1 MFGLSNLYKNFIYN
15 IFKMTKV
22 KIYKL
27 VLLGDSA
34 VGKSCLN
41 SRFVRND
48 FYEFQ
53 EPTIGAA
60 FSTKKIEVDDREVKY
75 EIWDTAGQE
84 RYRALAPM
92 YYRGASA
99 AIIVYDITC
108 RYSFEGAQT
117 WLKEILSKGKK
128 DCVIVLVGNKCD
140 LEYDR
145 KVNKEEVEDLCKEN
159 NLLHILTSAKTGENV
174 LKLFEEITRRL
185 PDKIVKEE
193 NVDLLNVNSIK
204 EDNNSYS
211 CCF

>member
-1 MFGLSNLYKNFIYN
+1 MNDAVKNKQC
-15 IFKMTKV
+15 KMV
-22 KIYKL
+22 I
-27 VLLGDSA
+27 LGESA
-34 VGKSCLN
+34 VGKTSLAL
-41 SRFVRND
+41 RIVRD
-48 FYEFQ
+48 EFFEFS

-60 FSTKKIEVDDREVKY
+60 FLTHAVKCDTGNVKY